1 MPRQYDAIVIGAGP
15 GGNAAAET
23 LVEHGKR
30 VCLVEANQLGGTCVN
45 VGCMPTKAM
54 LAASH
59 LYNRAAAAD
68 SFGLR
73 IERRG
78 VDGKVFMQRVRDIV
92 DYLQQAITEKL
103 QSLDGLD
110 IIQGRGT
117 LLDRHTVNI
126 KGNDTPTE
134 VTAKNI
140 IIATGSRPVRPSF
153 LPWDSRRLMTNI
165 EAVQRDDLPASMFV
179 LGGGPLGCEFA
190 CLYAELGLETHLAE
204 QADRLLPRL
213 VQDASDAAERFLT
226 KRGVNIL
233 TGSTVT
239 DMSDTPQGLQI
250 KFKEAS
256 PITVDT
262 ALIATGRAPNSQDL
276 GLEQLGI
283 HTQQGRIVVDD
294 HSRTSV
300 ENIYA
305 AGDVAETRQ
314 HSHLA
319 VRMGRVAA
327 ENCMGLASADDRC
340 IVPAGVYIH
349 PEIACV
355 GLCAEDQQRD
365 LPSDVSPYTYD
376 FETGGLAMLREQ
388 RGGRLKVLAH
398 NATGEICGA
407 SWIGPE
413 AVDLIHELALA
424 MRHGLTLADV
434 RAAIHAHPSFA
445 EALRGIAD
453 DWATNNNTQ

>member
-1 MPRQYDAIVIGAGP
+1 MPQQYDAAVIGAGP

-23 LVEHGKR
+23 LVQHGKR
-30 VCLVEANQLGGTCVN
+30 VCLVEANHLGGTCVN

-59 LYNRAAAAD
+59 LYNRAATAD
-68 SFGLR
+68 TFGLR
-73 IERRG
+73 IDRQG
-78 VDGKVFMQRVRDIV
+78 VDGRAFMQRVHQV
-92 DYLQQAITEKL
+92 VEFLHQAIDEKL
-103 QSLDGLD
+103 TNLDGLD
-110 IIQGRGT
+110 LVQGRAR
-117 LLDRHTVNI
+117 LLDNHTV
-126 KGNDTPTE
+126 KVEGNDAATE
-134 VTAKNI
+134 ITAQNI
-140 IIATGSRPVRPSF
+140 IIATGSSAVRPSF
-153 LPWDSRRLMTNI
+153 LPWDSSRLMTNA
-165 EAVQRDDLPASMFV
+165 EAVRRNDLPSSLFV

-190 CLYAELGLETHLAE
+190 CLYAELGIETHLAE

-213 VQDASDAAERFLT
+213 VPDASDAAERFLAE
-226 KRGVNIL
+226 RGVNIL
-233 TGSTVT
+233 TGSTVS
-239 DMSDTPQGLQI
+239 DMQDTAHALHIEFQDG
-250 KFKEAS
+250 S
-256 PITVDT
+256 PITVDA
-262 ALIATGRAPNSQDL
+262 ALIATGRAPNSENL

-283 HTQQGRIVVDD
+283 HIEEGRIVVDE
-294 HSRTSV
+294 HCRTSV
-300 ENIYA
+300 NNVYA

-319 VRMGRVAA
+319 VRMGRIAA
-327 ENCMGLASADDRC
+327 ENCLGMTSTDDRT

-355 GLCAEDQQRD
+355 GLCAEDQERE
-365 LPSDVSPYTYD
+365 LPPEVNAYTYD

-398 NATGEICGA
+398 KTTGKICGA

-424 MRHGLTLADV
+424 MRHGLTLADI
-434 RAAIHAHPSFA
+434 RDTIHAHPSFA

-453 DWATNNNTQ
+453 DWAHNNNPS